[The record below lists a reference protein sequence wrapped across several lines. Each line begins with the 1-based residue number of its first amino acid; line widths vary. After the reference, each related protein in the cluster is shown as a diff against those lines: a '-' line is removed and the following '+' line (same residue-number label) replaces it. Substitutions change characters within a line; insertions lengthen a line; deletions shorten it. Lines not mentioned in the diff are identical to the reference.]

1 MRDMTLPGGY
11 RTVVIAT
18 AAVQFVL
25 TAIAL
30 PLGELFSATPLLN
43 IDAAH
48 HWYQVH
54 VAAELAAQGRL
65 VGYDPT
71 FAAGYLG
78 GVPYNTSA
86 KFPAAIAALGASPA
100 VAFKLFSFI
109 AAIVGPAAVPLAAR
123 CLGVGA
129 GIGAIAAALGL
140 ILWWASPIHWY
151 HTGGVVAWP
160 LAVFIASWFAAGLI
174 AYITGRA
181 GTVMLMGMTLL
192 GAIMLLVHPMFPV
205 AVLPAFAA
213 AAWVFRRDI
222 RPGRLLI
229 VALGVPAVCV
239 AANLPWILAMTQA
252 SGMAGGQQPY
262 QQVVDIHM
270 IWRDMLGL
278 PSQGRGSRFYGV
290 LVFLSLWGVFAGRDR
305 THRLLASA
313 FFLSGMAT
321 VVFADLGSVLKAAAL
336 LQPNRF
342 SFQAYVLLLVPAA
355 LGIVAMARAVH
366 ATGALRAAALAG
378 SALGA
383 LAILFY
389 LNEVRREL
397 SPGAAGHYG
406 YAPPEVRGPGPM
418 SAWAL
423 DQLLQE
429 TTPEARV
436 MFELSHARVLDNAH
450 MAGYL
455 AVHSGR
461 EFIGGA
467 YPYTHFAN
475 AWDDWLFGRKPDAMP
490 VAEFHAYLQL
500 YNVGWIMAHSEG
512 LKRYLANVPD
522 VTPISSKPPL
532 ALYRV
537 GIDRTFFVE
546 GSGRVTA
553 RAVNRIDLADLQ
565 GETVVLKYHYV
576 AGLRTD
582 PPAEIDGVKLLDDP
596 EPFVRIR
603 KPPAAVRLYRE

>member
-1 MRDMTLPGGY
+1 MPDKSLPGGY

-18 AAVQFVL
+18 AVVQVVL
-25 TAIAL
+25 TALAL

-86 KFPAAIAALGASPA
+86 KFPALIAALGADPA
-100 VAFKLFSFI
+100 VAFKLFSFV
-109 AAIVGPAAVPLAAR
+109 AAIAGPVAVPLAAR
-123 CLGVGA
+123 SLGVGA
-129 GIGAIAAALGL
+129 GISAIAAVLGI

-160 LAVFIASWFAAGLI
+160 LAVLVASWFAAGLV
-174 AYITGRA
+174 AYVTERA
-181 GTVMLMGMTLL
+181 GTAMLVGMTLL
-192 GAIMLLVHPMFPV
+192 GCVFLLVHPMFPV
-205 AVLPAFAA
+205 AALPAFAA
-213 AAWVFRRDI
+213 AAWVFRREL
-222 RPGRLLI
+222 RPARLMT
-229 VALGVPAVCV
+229 VALAVPAVCV

-262 QQVVDIHM
+262 QQVVDINM
-270 IWRDMLGL
+270 FWRDMLGL
-278 PSQGRGSRFYGV
+278 PSQGRGSKFYAV
-290 LVFLSLWGVFAGRDR
+290 LVFLSLWGVFATREH
-305 THRLLASA
+305 TQKVLARA
-313 FFLSGMAT
+313 FFVSGMAT
-321 VVFADLGSVLKAAAL
+321 VLFADLGSAVKAVAL

-342 SFQAYVLLLVPAA
+342 TFQGYVLLLVPAA
-355 LGIVAMARAVH
+355 LGIVAMVRA
-366 ATGALRAAALAG
+366 AQAAGALRAAALAS
-378 SALGA
+378 SALSA

-397 SPGAAGHYG
+397 TPGAAGHYG
-406 YAPPEVRGPGPM
+406 HAPPEVRGLGPM

-423 DQLLQE
+423 DAVQRE
-429 TTPEARV
+429 TTPDARV

-455 AVHSGR
+455 AVRSGR

-475 AWDDWLFGRKPDAMP
+475 VWDNWMFGRTLDAMP
-490 VAEFHAYLQL
+490 VAQFQAYLQL
-500 YNVGWIMAHSEG
+500 YNVGWILAHSDG
-512 LKRYLANVPD
+512 LKRYLAGVPN
-522 VTPISSKPPL
+522 VTPVTSKAPL
-532 ALYRV
+532 ALYRIAV
-537 GIDRTFFVE
+537 DHTFFVE
-546 GSGRVTA
+546 GTGRVA
-553 RAVNRIDLADLQ
+553 AHAVNRVDLADLK
-565 GETVVLKYHYV
+565 GDTVVLKYHYV
-576 AGLRTD
+576 PGLRTD
-582 PPAEIDGVKLLDDP
+582 PPTEIDGVQLLDDP
-596 EPFVRIR
+596 VPFVRIR
-603 KPPAAVRLYRE
+603 KPPAAVRLYR